1 MRVAL
6 NRDHAAALSV
16 IAGAWGT
23 VTAAAGPLS
32 VRWDQLALAVGLAR
46 RPHRCQRAAAPRW
59 VWALTL
65 TFRRHVRGVR
75 LPWCTVRTVPG
86 PSSPNLPAR
95 FPS

>member
-32 VRWDQLALAVGLAR
+32 VRWDQLARAVGLPGGRTGASGR
-46 RPHRCQRAAAPRW
+46 R
-59 VWALTL
+59 
-65 TFRRHVRGVR
+65 RRVGSGH
-75 LPWCTVRTVPG
+75 
-86 PSSPNLPAR
+86 
-95 FPS
+95 